1 MNTSMESGEI
11 KLAWAVLAQR
21 PDGKSEVIKVTNHQD
36 ADQAVL
42 DNPGLFYKSGPFLL
56 G

>member
-1 MNTSMESGEI
+1 MGSNPDSAEI

-42 DNPGLFYKSGPFLL
+42 DSSGLFYKSGPFLL
-56 G
+56 N